1 MLAQLVCLDRRYQRM
16 NCFNIRELQ
25 TLLRHRYHPELL
37 DDTLHTDFISQT
49 TLSTRFKLFDLSTI
63 NPRMALFNEYPL
75 LNTLF
80 NKPSTTHQTPRG
92 RIRPSSYSDGYEFS
106 QLIDLFMEKY
116 EYYYDK
122 LEQYYYHDP
131 IVTPFYQFYVSPNEL
146 NLPLSTQ
153 PLISGTTTSLIS
165 STDNDTNVNYN
176 FTSSSQFSI
185 TESIIETTL

>member
-37 DDTLHTDFISQT
+37 DDTLHTDFLSQT
-49 TLSTRFKLFDLSTI
+49 SLSTRFKLFDLSTI

-80 NKPSTTHQTPRG
+80 NKPSTAHQTPRG

-106 QLIDLFMEKY
+106 HLMDLFLEKY

-131 IVTPFYQFYVSPNEL
+131 IVTPFYQFYVSPSEL
-146 NLPLSTQ
+146 NTPSNTHSVIIESDELLTNSVYFNTNANST
-153 PLISGTTTSLIS
+153 
-165 STDNDTNVNYN
+165 
-176 FTSSSQFSI
+176 FTSVS
-185 TESIIETTL
+185 

>member
-49 TLSTRFKLFDLSTI
+49 TLSTRFKLFNLSTI

-80 NKPSTTHQTPRG
+80 NKPSATHQTPRG

-106 QLIDLFMEKY
+106 HLMDLFLEKY

-146 NLPLSTQ
+146 NSPVNLHPFTTESNAPLTN
-153 PLISGTTTSLIS
+153 PIYADS
-165 STDNDTNVNYN
+165 SVNYN
-176 FTSSSQFSI
+176 FTSVSRSSLL
-185 TESIIETTL
+185 ESLVLIN